1 MKYACMW
8 CFQEHLTY
16 YPADFRQARYYN
28 MDSSGQ
34 YLLIAL
40 IHTAEIQLYL

>member
-1 MKYACMW
+1 MW
-8 CFQEHLTY
+8 CFQEHLTCY
-16 YPADFRQARYYN
+16 LADFSQAGYYN

-40 IHTAEIQLYL
+40 VHTAEIQL